1 MISEKQ
7 LKMIWGL
14 AHRVGLDDDELHEAV
29 KGLTG
34 KASLKQLTNEDVS
47 CIIRRLTN
55 AGAGIKQKRKARQDF
70 PINVVEII
78 TPKQRGLIKYF
89 EEKLG
94 WQDNPARLAGL
105 SRRIIKKEMPVTKK
119 EGIKMILVMRQMV
132 KEKSIHMPIQGCQ
145 KSAETNEGGGKCEKA
160 TNR

>member
-14 AHRVGLDDDELHEAV
+14 SNRVGLDDDKLHESV

-34 KASLKQLTNEDVS
+34 KDSLKQLTNEDVS
-47 CIIRRLTN
+47 CVISRLTN
-55 AGAGIKQKRKARQDF
+55 AGASIKQKRKARQDF

-105 SRRIIKKEMPVTKK
+105 SRRIIKKEMAVTKT
-119 EGIKMILVMRQMV
+119 EGIKIILAMRQMV
-132 KEKSIHMPIQGCQ
+132 KEKSVKVPIEGCQ
-145 KSAETNEGGGKCEKA
+145 
-160 TNR
+160 

>member
-14 AHRVGLDDDELHEAV
+14 ANRVGLDDDKLHESV

-34 KASLKQLTNEDVS
+34 KDSLKQLTNEDVS
-47 CIIRRLTN
+47 CVISRLTN
-55 AGAGIKQKRKARQDF
+55 AGASIKQKRKARQDF

-105 SRRIIKKEMPVTKK
+105 SRRIIKKEMAVTKT
-119 EGIKMILVMRQMV
+119 EGIKIILAMRQMV
-132 KEKSIHMPIQGCQ
+132 KEKSVKVPIEGCQ
-145 KSAETNEGGGKCEKA
+145 
-160 TNR
+160 

>member
-7 LKMIWGL
+7 LRMIWGL

-34 KASLKQLTNEDVS
+34 KDSLKQLTNEDVS
-47 CIIRRLTN
+47 CVIRRLTN
-55 AGAGIKQKRKARQDF
+55 AGASIKQKRKARQNF

-105 SRRIIKKEMPVTKK
+105 SRRIIKKEMAVTKK
-119 EGIKMILVMRQMV
+119 EGIKIILAMRQMM
-132 KEKSIHMPIQGCQ
+132 KEKSVKVPIEGCQ
-145 KSAETNEGGGKCEKA
+145 
-160 TNR
+160 

>member
-34 KASLKQLTNEDVS
+34 KDSLKQLTNEDVS
-47 CIIRRLTN
+47 CVIRRLTN
-55 AGAGIKQKRKARQDF
+55 AGIKQKRKARQDF

-105 SRRIIKKEMPVTKK
+105 SRRIIKKEMAVTKK
-119 EGIKMILVMRQMV
+119 EGIKIILAMRQMV
-132 KEKSIHMPIQGCQ
+132 KEKSVKVPIEGCQ
-145 KSAETNEGGGKCEKA
+145 
-160 TNR
+160 

>member
-14 AHRVGLDDDELHEAV
+14 ANRVGLDDDKLHESV

-34 KASLKQLTNEDVS
+34 KDSLKQLTNEDVS
-47 CIIRRLTN
+47 CVISRLTN
-55 AGAGIKQKRKARQDF
+55 AGASIKQKRKARQDF

-105 SRRIIKKEMPVTKK
+105 SRRIIKKEMAVTKT
-119 EGIKMILVMRQMV
+119 EGIKIIVAMRQMV
-132 KEKSIHMPIQGCQ
+132 KEKSVKVPIEGCQ
-145 KSAETNEGGGKCEKA
+145 
-160 TNR
+160 

>member
-14 AHRVGLDDDELHEAV
+14 ANRVGLDDDKLHESV

-34 KASLKQLTNEDVS
+34 KDSLKQLTNEDVS
-47 CIIRRLTN
+47 YVIRRLTN
-55 AGAGIKQKRKARQDF
+55 AGASIKQKRKARQDF

-105 SRRIIKKEMPVTKK
+105 SRRIIKKEMAVTKK
-119 EGIKMILVMRQMV
+119 EGTKMILVMRQML
-132 KEKSIHMPIQGCQ
+132 KEKSVKVPIEGCQ
-145 KSAETNEGGGKCEKA
+145 
-160 TNR
+160 

>member
-7 LKMIWGL
+7 LRMIWGL
-14 AHRVGLDDDELHEAV
+14 ANRVGLDDDELHEAV

-34 KASLKQLTNEDVS
+34 KDSLKQLTNEDVS
-47 CIIRRLTN
+47 CVISRLTN
-55 AGAGIKQKRKARQDF
+55 AGAGIKKKRKARQDF

-78 TPKQRGLIKYF
+78 TPKQRELIKYF

-105 SRRIIKKEMPVTKK
+105 SRRIIKKEMAVMKK
-119 EGIKMILVMRQMV
+119 EGIKIILAMRQMV
-132 KEKSIHMPIQGCQ
+132 NEKSVKAPIEGCQ
-145 KSAETNEGGGKCEKA
+145 
-160 TNR
+160 

>member
-14 AHRVGLDDDELHEAV
+14 AHRVGLDDDRLHEAV

-34 KASLKQLTNEDVS
+34 KDSLKQLTNLDVS
-47 CIIRRLTN
+47 CVIRRLTN
-55 AGAGIKQKRKARQDF
+55 ASASIKQKRKARQDF

-94 WQDNPARLAGL
+94 WLDNPARLAGL
-105 SRRIIKKEMPVTKK
+105 SRRIIKKEMAVTKK
-119 EGIKMILVMRQMV
+119 EGTKMILVMRQML
-132 KEKSIHMPIQGCQ
+132 KEKSVKVPIEGCQ
-145 KSAETNEGGGKCEKA
+145 
-160 TNR
+160 

>member
-14 AHRVGLDDDELHEAV
+14 ANRVGLDDDKLHESV

-34 KASLKQLTNEDVS
+34 KESLKQLTNEDVS
-47 CIIRRLTN
+47 CVIRRLTN
-55 AGAGIKQKRKARQDF
+55 ASIKQKRKARQDF
-70 PINVVEII
+70 PINVFEII

-105 SRRIIKKEMPVTKK
+105 SRRIIKKEMAVTKH
-119 EGIKMILVMRQMV
+119 EGIKIILAMRQMV
-132 KEKSIHMPIQGCQ
+132 NEKSVKAPIEGCQ
-145 KSAETNEGGGKCEKA
+145 
-160 TNR
+160 